1 MAPAYSWYLAL
12 RYLLTRWVNVL
23 GMAGVAVAVWA
34 LIIVIAVFSGFIQ
47 EFRAAMRGAT
57 ADLLLADVGQDTSY
71 QAVRAVLEDDPDVEC
86 TSPRLVH
93 YGILFPYGTR
103 RQRTL
108 LTGATGSRPLQLN
121 FVTLLGVD
129 PEHERR
135 TTDFGTW
142 IENGPMDPRL
152 RWDGD
157 PPYQVEDLEHPLEIS
172 ESLHKLALRRA
183 GQNVLPGPMLSTGPG
198 ILLSYRRMLI
208 GERMEPG
215 QLVDIV
221 SADVRH
227 REDGEP
233 WVLKMRM
240 PCVLGGGYETR
251 HRVFDEFNTIIHID
265 DLRKMLG
272 YDDPFDSV
280 DVVSEVAIRT
290 RPGAD
295 LEAVKA
301 RLSRKMSEL
310 GGGTLLTWEEQNAVF
325 LAAIDHE
332 RAMMKIVLFAVMLV
346 SAFLI
351 YATLHMMVTQKFK
364 DIGILTS
371 LGAAPRGIA
380 AIFLVCGCVVATI
393 GCAVGALLGLL
404 SAIYLNDVNDWF
416 GEHFD
421 AKLFPTEVYDLP
433 RIPYLLEGEWI
444 GQVLVAAFALSLLVS
459 YLPARR
465 AARMDP
471 VKALAY
477 E

>member
-1 MAPAYSWYLAL
+1 LAPAYSWYLAL

-34 LIIVIAVFSGFIQ
+34 LIVVIAVFSGFIE
-47 EFRAAMRGAT
+47 EFRSAMRGAT
-57 ADLLLADVGQDTSY
+57 ADLLLTDVSRDTSY
-71 QAVRAVLEDDPDVEC
+71 KQVRAVLEDDPDVES

-129 PEHERR
+129 PERERQ
-135 TTDFGTW
+135 TTEFGTW
-142 IENGPMDPRL
+142 IESGPSDPSL
-152 RWDGD
+152 RWQGD
-157 PPYQVEDLEHPLEIS
+157 PPYRVEDLDRPLQIS
-172 ESLHKLALRRA
+172 DRLHKLALRRA
-183 GQNVLPGPMLSTGPG
+183 GQTVLDGPMLSTGPG

-221 SADVRH
+221 SADLRH
-227 REDGEP
+227 RDGEEP
-233 WVLKMRM
+233 WVMKMRM
-240 PCVLGGGYETR
+240 PCVLGGGYETQ
-251 HRVFDEFNTIIHID
+251 HRVFDEFNAIIHID
-265 DLRKMLG
+265 DLRRMLG
-272 YDDPFDSV
+272 HDDPFDSV

-290 RPGAD
+290 KPGAD
-295 LEAVKA
+295 LDAVKA
-301 RLSRKMSEL
+301 RLSSRTAEL
-310 GGGTLLTWEEQNAVF
+310 GGGAVQTWEDQNAVF
-325 LAAIDHE
+325 LAAVEHE
-332 RAMMKIVLFAVMLV
+332 RGMMKIVLFAVMLV
-346 SAFLI
+346 AGFLI

-371 LGAAPRGIA
+371 LGAAPRGVA
-380 AIFLVCGCVVATI
+380 SIFLVCGCVIATI
-393 GCAVGALLGLL
+393 GCATGAALGLL
-404 SAIYLNDVNDWF
+404 SAYYLNDVNDWF

-421 AKLFPTEVYDLP
+421 AKLFPTEVYNMP
-433 RIPYLLEGEWI
+433 RIPYLLEAGWI
-444 GQVLVAAFALSLLVS
+444 SQVLVAAFALSLLVA

-471 VKALAY
+471 VKALSY